1 MLCRITDLMVEVPEQ
16 WGMAPRCREY
26 VCNEN
31 VSADI
36 IIRADHY
43 RRPTQYTLSDESI
56 AYMESGW
63 QFYRQLLEF
72 GGMMLH
78 ASAVEYEGKAYLF
91 SGPSGMGK
99 STHARLWQRVF
110 GDEAQVFND
119 DKPALRRLEDGWYAY
134 GTPWCGKDGINQN
147 KKVPLAGIC
156 FLERGEKNTIR
167 RLDAREAM
175 VQLLKQTIRKFGVAE
190 KLDQMLKLV
199 DTITQEVPVYE
210 LHCTKDPEA
219 ALLSYRTMK

>member
-1 MLCRITDLMVEVPEQ
+1 
-16 WGMAPRCREY
+16 MALRCQEY
-26 VCNEN
+26 ASNEN
-31 VSADI
+31 ISADI
-36 IIRADHY
+36 IIRADRYHAERY
-43 RRPTQYTLSDESI
+43 PCAPQSVI
-56 AYMESGW
+56 AYMESGN
-63 QFYRQLLEF
+63 QFYRQLLNF
-72 GGMMLH
+72 SGMMLH
-78 ASAVEYEGKAYLF
+78 ASAVEYEGKAFLF
-91 SGPSGMGK
+91 SGPCGRGK
-99 STHARLWQRVF
+99 STHARLWQQVF
-110 GDEAQVFND
+110 GDEVQVFND